1 MLPSPSMRPT
11 QNILMYS
18 SYDCVSFI
26 VLEVVSELY
35 NRFKE
40 RLKKSKPL
48 LLSWNAISSDAFAK
62 IIPLTVIVLFKY
74 TKDFIFHL

>member
-1 MLPSPSMRPT
+1 MRPT

-18 SYDCVSFI
+18 SYDCASLI
-26 VLEVVSELY
+26 VLEVVTELY

-40 RLKKSKPL
+40 RLKKSKAL
-48 LLSWNAISSDAFAK
+48 LLSWNAISSEALAK

-74 TKDFIFHL
+74 TPDYIFHLQFDGTI